1 MVEIDLIEKA
11 EKLDL
16 EDNEEGV
23 EEEVNPD
30 ASAPAKKKKKK
41 RKPKRKGARQ
51 QTSPPS
57 VPLPLLFPDNVYPK
71 GEICSYKD
79 DNLWR
84 ETNEEKRA
92 AERLMDDGDYN
103 DIRRA
108 AEVHRQVNLEEFLRD
123 VGQKVCTRYDQTRHD
138 YGRNLRLD

>member
-1 MVEIDLIEKA
+1 MTEELNEKV
-11 EKLDL
+11 KQLDVQ
-16 EDNEEGV
+16 EVDD
-23 EEEVNPD
+23 EEEIAANPE
-30 ASAPAKKKKKK
+30 KKKKRK

-92 AERLMDDGDYN
+92 NERLLDAGDYN

-108 AEVHRQVNLEEFLRD
+108 AEVHRQV
-123 VGQKVCTRYDQTRHD
+123 
-138 YGRNLRLD
+138 